1 MLAIIKHSQ
10 LTKNNQNQQYIIHKF
25 RVNYQQKLYR
35 LDSLH
40 PYEFS
45 KKIKKIN
52 IYYNN
57 FWNAQ
62 LQSNTHNL
70 YEYKVL
76 KMLVMQSYTIPSQKN
91 DLDCLNITHH
101 WTNRNRV
108 YLLYNTSIINTYIIE
123 ITKHFEIMES

>member
-101 WTNRNRV
+101 
-108 YLLYNTSIINTYIIE
+108 
-123 ITKHFEIMES
+123 